1 MDRSMSDEDR
11 KPKRKKGKRILLIG
25 GMLLLVTGGGAGA
38 ALYARDAGLFRGGH
52 APDLPRLVLRDGVPR
67 SEAARYFSP
76 TGDKRPDPSK
86 FQPTYFP
93 IPESFTA
100 NLRDD
105 SGFVQA
111 SVGVSTY
118 YDERVIANLER
129 HQMAVRSA
137 ILLALTDQ
145 DAATLSTTR
154 GKEVLKG
161 ELRTAVN
168 DVLKA
173 KEGFGG
179 IDDVYFTS
187 FVIQ

>member
-1 MDRSMSDEDR
+1 MSDEEK
-11 KPKRKKGKRILLIG
+11 KPKKKRGKKFFLIG
-25 GMLLLVTGGGAGA
+25 GAFLLITGGGAGA
-38 ALYARDAGLFRGGH
+38 ALYAREAGLLGGGGH
-52 APDLPRLVLRDGVPR
+52 DPDLPALVLRDGVPS

-76 TGDKRPDPSK
+76 TGDKRPDPAK

-93 IPESFTA
+93 LDENFTA
-100 NLRDD
+100 NLRDE

-129 HQMAVRSA
+129 HDMAVRSA
-137 ILLALTDQ
+137 ILLKLSEQ
-145 DAATLSTTR
+145 DVSILSTAR
-154 GKEVLKG
+154 GKVALKG
-161 ELRTAVN
+161 ELRAAVN
-168 DVLKA
+168 DVLKS